1 MDLLY
6 FLVEDIV
13 RPFER
18 ACIVADRNSAEFD
31 RICEYF
37 SVVYED
43 KRTLLIMLSRFIR
56 GAGMGLG
63 ASGIVFTVWFFF
75 SHLLNL
81 NICGEGSLL
90 RYFLSVI

>member
-1 MDLLY
+1 MK
-6 FLVEDIV
+6 I
-13 RPFER
+13 
-18 ACIVADRNSAEFD
+18 
-31 RICEYF
+31 
-37 SVVYED
+37 